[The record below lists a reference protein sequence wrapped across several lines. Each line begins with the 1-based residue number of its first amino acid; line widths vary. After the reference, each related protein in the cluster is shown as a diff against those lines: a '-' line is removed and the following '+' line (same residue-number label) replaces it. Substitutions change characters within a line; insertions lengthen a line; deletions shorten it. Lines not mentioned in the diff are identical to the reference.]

1 MSDIQLKPWARGPYE
16 LIKHADGHLKEAG
29 DIDRRLALIGFDKAI
44 EVCIDVF
51 LRLHPKLRHGYE
63 IANEDVERALRNYH
77 TRIEFLDSYVAQQS
91 IQLDVSVEVVVWYHS
106 LRNEL
111 YHSGNGMVPEIHVI
125 EGAKAAALSTFKALF
140 GIDIAPFLGDKRR
153 QRPVV
158 ERVPYVGQNDQ
169 MEFLRVFIDFERSL
183 QASLRKLDPGYEN
196 QSRVGALALWRHY
209 TSLNQAAKKWD
220 SIVERAVNTRNNT
233 AHGRQISMSEE
244 EILTL
249 AIELMEV
256 AEALEA
262 ERQKRSSNDDDN
274 SMSSVQPR

>member
-29 DIDRRLALIGFDKAI
+29 DIDRRLALIGFDNAI

-63 IANEDVERALRNYH
+63 LANQDVERALRNYH
-77 TRIEFLDSYVAQQS
+77 TKIEFLDSYVAQQN

-140 GIDIAPFLGDKRR
+140 GIDIAPFLGDQRR

-158 ERVPYVGQNDQ
+158 ERVPYVGHNDQ

-220 SIVERAVNTRNNT
+220 SIVESAVNTRNNT
-233 AHGRQISMSEE
+233 AHGRQISMSDE

-262 ERQKRSSNDDDN
+262 EGQKRSSYDDDS
-274 SMSSVQPR
+274 SMSSVQAR